1 MPNST
6 GDDLGKL
13 VLRLTLGILLLL
25 HGIAKL
31 RYGVDWLAG
40 PLAAKGL
47 PAAVSYGVYVGE
59 VLAPVL
65 LILGLFARLGAL
77 IALVNMLFAFGLM
90 HMDQLFEITNTG
102 GWALELQGFFLFTSL
117 AVLLMGAG
125 RFSLGGKNGRWN

>member
-47 PAAVSYGVYVGE
+47 PALVSYGVYVGE

-90 HMDQLFEITNTG
+90 HMDHLMEISNTG

-125 RFSLGGKNGRWN
+125 RFSLGGRNGRWN